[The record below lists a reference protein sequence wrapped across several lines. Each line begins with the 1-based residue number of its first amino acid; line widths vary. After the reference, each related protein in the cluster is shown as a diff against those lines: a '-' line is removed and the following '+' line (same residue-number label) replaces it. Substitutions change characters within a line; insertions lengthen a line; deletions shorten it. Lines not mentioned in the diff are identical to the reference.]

1 MNTNKKNA
9 LISSQ
14 QNFVNVIMILFFDTV
29 SHLPEFCLIEDNK
42 ILFSKKILDD
52 HDDKMSDCIVPI
64 YIELEKKFKLGKKLK
79 YLITV
84 TGPGSY
90 TALRVGIAFLSGL
103 SISMKIPLIGIPCVD
118 LFQYVINTNKKKST
132 AIYICSSNN
141 QKFMCLYSP
150 NTNECIINK
159 VEKDEIPYIFDT
171 SVVNTLLTNDV
182 SILVDPLLPKNIEC
196 KKFDFKKIVLQHV
209 KAILLLPRQEIIE
222 PIYISNNKILS

>member
-14 QNFVNVIMILFFDTV
+14 QDFVNVIMIFFVDIV

-42 ILFSKKILDD
+42 ILFTKRILDN
-52 HDDKMSDCIVPI
+52 HEEKMSDCIVPV
-64 YIELEKKFKLGKKLK
+64 YIELEKKFNLGKKLK

-84 TGPGSY
+84 IGPGSY

-103 SISMKIPLIGIPCVD
+103 SISMKIPLIGIPCFD
-118 LFQYVINTNKKKST
+118 LFQYVINSNEKKST

-141 QKFMCLYSP
+141 QKFICLYSKYR
-150 NTNECIINK
+150 NECIINK
-159 VEKDEIPYIFDT
+159 VEKDEKPYTFDT
-171 SVVNTLLTNDV
+171 SVVNILLTNDFSV
-182 SILVDPLLPKNIEC
+182 TVDPLLPKNIKC
-196 KKFDFKKIVLQHV
+196 KKIDFKKIVLQHAKV
-209 KAILLLPRQEIIE
+209 ILLLPRQEIIE

>member
-1 MNTNKKNA
+1 
-9 LISSQ
+9 
-14 QNFVNVIMILFFDTV
+14 MILFIDTV

-42 ILFSKKILDD
+42 IFFSKRILGD
-52 HDDKMSDCIVPI
+52 HGDKMSDCIVPI
-64 YIELEKKFKLGKKLK
+64 YIDLEKKFKLGKKLK

-103 SISMKIPLIGIPCVD
+103 SIPMKIPLIGIPCVD
-118 LFQYVINTNKKKST
+118 LFQYVINDNEKQST

-150 NTNECIINK
+150 DLNEYIINK
-159 VEKDEIPYIFDT
+159 MENNEISYIFDT

-182 SILVDPLLPKNIEC
+182 SVLADPLLPKNIEC
-196 KKFDFKKIVLQHV
+196 KKFDFKKIVVQHI
-209 KAILLLPRQEIIE
+209 KSILLLPRQEIVE

>member
-14 QNFVNVIMILFFDTV
+14 KNFVNVIMILFFDTV

-141 QKFMCLYSP
+141 QKFM
-150 NTNECIINK
+150 
-159 VEKDEIPYIFDT
+159 
-171 SVVNTLLTNDV
+171 
-182 SILVDPLLPKNIEC
+182 
-196 KKFDFKKIVLQHV
+196 
-209 KAILLLPRQEIIE
+209 
-222 PIYISNNKILS
+222 

>member
-9 LISSQ
+9 FISSQ
-14 QNFVNVIMILFFDTV
+14 QNFFNVIMILFIDTV

-42 ILFSKKILDD
+42 IFFSKRILGD
-52 HDDKMSDCIVPI
+52 HGDKMSDCIVPI
-64 YIELEKKFKLGKKLK
+64 YIDLEKKFKLGKKLK

-103 SISMKIPLIGIPCVD
+103 SIPMKIPLIGIPCVD
-118 LFQYVINTNKKKST
+118 LFQYIINANEKKST

-150 NTNECIINK
+150 DLNEYIINK
-159 VEKDEIPYIFDT
+159 MENNEISYIFDT

-182 SILVDPLLPKNIEC
+182 SVLEDSLLPKNIEC
-196 KKFDFKKIVLQHV
+196 KKFDFKKIVVQHI
-209 KAILLLPRQEIIE
+209 KSILLLPRQEIVE

>member
-9 LISSQ
+9 LISSKK
-14 QNFVNVIMILFFDTV
+14 NFVNVIMILFVDTV
-29 SHLPEFCLIEDNK
+29 SHLPEFCVIEDNK
-42 ILFSKKILDD
+42 ILFSKRILDS
-52 HDDKMSDCIVPI
+52 HSDKMSDCIVPV

-79 YLITV
+79 YLMTV

-118 LFQYVINTNKKKST
+118 LFQYVINDNAKRST
-132 AIYICSSNN
+132 AIFICSSNN
-141 QKFMCLYSP
+141 QNFMCLYSQDL
-150 NTNECIINK
+150 NECIINK
-159 VEKDEIPYIFDT
+159 MEKNEIPYIFDT

-182 SILVDPLLPKNIEC
+182 SVLADPLLPKNIEC
-196 KKFDFKKIVLQHV
+196 KKFDFKNMVVQNV
-209 KAILLLPRQEIIE
+209 KSILLLPRQEIIE